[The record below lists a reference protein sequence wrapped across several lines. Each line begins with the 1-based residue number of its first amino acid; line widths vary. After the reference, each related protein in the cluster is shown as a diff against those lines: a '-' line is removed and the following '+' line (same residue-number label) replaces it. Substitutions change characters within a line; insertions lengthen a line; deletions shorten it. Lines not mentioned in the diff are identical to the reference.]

1 MQAKLR
7 LGTAWKAGAALGV
20 AALALAAC
28 GSESATPQNTGSTAV
43 TTTSLGAHVSG
54 GTVYWAEP
62 PAVTPNWIFPF
73 ASLSFFSVA
82 NQQEFQYLMYRP
94 LYWFGPPTASAATV
108 DYALS
113 AANAPT
119 YTGGGKTIVVDL
131 KGWKFHDG
139 QTVDAQS
146 VIFWMNM
153 MKAEAGNWAGYV
165 PGPQSFPGNIVS
177 YSASSPTALSV
188 TFHLTGAF
196 SPTWF
201 TYNELSQIVP
211 IPEAWDVT
219 SLTGAP
225 GSGGCGKFS
234 SGPMTGAATMK
245 ACGAVWKFD
254 TDNNGQSKTPQMA
267 SDLSTYGSNK
277 LWLDGADGPF
287 VLSAFDSSSGQA
299 TFVPNPNYS
308 GPQKPIISKFI
319 EVPYTSDT
327 AEYSALSSGGA
338 GAPDVGYI
346 PPQDVPQYT
355 GNPGG
360 VGTNASQVA
369 ANYNLVPVET
379 WQINYFPYNF
389 NSTGDG
395 GQAGAIFK
403 QLPVR
408 QAIQDG
414 IDQLGI
420 IKGYY
425 KGYGVPTYGPVPAYP
440 PNPFESSLEKSPNG
454 PYPFSTAKGMAVLR
468 ANGWSVHTG
477 GTDTCA
483 KPGTATGD
491 CGAGISKGTPLSFS
505 EVYESGSVTLT
516 EAVTDE
522 VAQWAKMGIHVSTKQ
537 EPFNQVLGYAAPCVP
552 KVTPACQAWELANW
566 GGGWIFSPDYLPTG
580 EEIFQTGAGSNTGD
594 YNDPVNNSLIH
605 QTNIS
610 ASISVFDKW
619 ENYLALHLPVT
630 WQPIAE
636 QLDEVSTKLGG
647 VTPLNSLLSLT
658 PEYWYFKK

>member
-1 MQAKLR
+1 MPPR
-7 LGTAWKAGAALGV
+7 IPAA
-20 AALALAAC
+20 A
-28 GSESATPQNTGSTAV
+28 
-43 TTTSLGAHVSG
+43 
-54 GTVYWAEP
+54 
-62 PAVTPNWIFPF
+62 
-73 ASLSFFSVA
+73 
-82 NQQEFQYLMYRP
+82 
-94 LYWFGPPTASAATV
+94 
-108 DYALS
+108 
-113 AANAPT
+113 
-119 YTGGGKTIVVDL
+119 KTIVVDL

-277 LWLDGADGPF
+277 LWLDGPTARSCSPPSTPRAARPPSCPTRTTAGRRSRS
-287 VLSAFDSSSGQA
+287 SASSSRCR
-299 TFVPNPNYS
+299 TPLTP
-308 GPQKPIISKFI
+308 P
-319 EVPYTSDT
+319 
-327 AEYSALSSGGA
+327 EYSALSSGGA

-389 NSTGDG
+389 KLDGRRGTGRGDFQAAPG
-395 GQAGAIFK
+395 PPGHPGRHRPARDHQGLLQGLRRADLRTGAGPTRRTPSRALSRSPRTAPTRSAPRRGWPFSGPTAGACT
-403 QLPVR
+403 P
-408 QAIQDG
+408 A
-414 IDQLGI
+414 
-420 IKGYY
+420 
-425 KGYGVPTYGPVPAYP
+425 GP
-440 PNPFESSLEKSPNG
+440 
-454 PYPFSTAKGMAVLR
+454 
-468 ANGWSVHTG
+468 
-477 GTDTCA
+477 DTCA

-522 VAQWAKMGIHVSTKQ
+522 VAQWAKDGNPRQHEAGALQPGARLRRT
-537 EPFNQVLGYAAPCVP
+537 VL
-552 KVTPACQAWELANW
+552 
-566 GGGWIFSPDYLPTG
+566 SRR
-580 EEIFQTGAGSNTGD
+580 
-594 YNDPVNNSLIH
+594 
-605 QTNIS
+605 
-610 ASISVFDKW
+610 
-619 ENYLALHLPVT
+619 
-630 WQPIAE
+630 
-636 QLDEVSTKLGG
+636 
-647 VTPLNSLLSLT
+647 
-658 PEYWYFKK
+658 